1 MVSGLFYDFFKEQET
16 NPLVC
21 STTEPHNQ
29 SPHER
34 TKKMQPSQQN
44 NPGKE
49 SAVPNSDNDLQ
60 KDKNKNPDQQRD
72 IHKSNPDSPQ
82 QKGDNCGC

>member
-1 MVSGLFYDFFKEQET
+1 
-16 NPLVC
+16 
-21 STTEPHNQ
+21 
-29 SPHER
+29 
-34 TKKMQPSQQN
+34 MQPSQQN

-72 IHKSNPDSPQ
+72 INKSNPDSPK

>member
-1 MVSGLFYDFFKEQET
+1 
-16 NPLVC
+16 
-21 STTEPHNQ
+21 
-29 SPHER
+29 
-34 TKKMQPSQQN
+34 MQPSQQN

-72 IHKSNPDSPQ
+72 INKSNPDSPQ